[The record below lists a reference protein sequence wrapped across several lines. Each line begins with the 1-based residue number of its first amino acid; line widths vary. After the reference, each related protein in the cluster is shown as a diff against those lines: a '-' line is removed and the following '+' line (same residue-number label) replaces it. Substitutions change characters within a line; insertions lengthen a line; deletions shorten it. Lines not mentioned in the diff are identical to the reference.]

1 MVRTLLIS
9 VVIVASL
16 ADKGWFFQ
24 QQTGREVGQNSPL
37 FPEMMKLCDERTSK
51 QQKEER
57 KGVFAGSSS
66 PAVCI
71 GAALFVAALQFKFHL
86 N

>member
-37 FPEMMKLCDERTSK
+37 FPEMLFDEQTSK

>member
-37 FPEMMKLCDERTSK
+37 FAEMMKLFDERTSK

-66 PAVCI
+66 PA
-71 GAALFVAALQFKFHL
+71 AALFVAALQFKFHL